1 MPDRN
6 ALAPLA
12 NRRGM
17 THAELLNLRRVF
29 ENDDEMQAM
38 LGPMEHE
45 AFAREQVEDDPLRGV
60 PAMLAGIP
68 AYTAAKALG
77 LHGGRSPA
85 SWNEIGQAYRGVGE
99 GLANVINRWR

>member
-1 MPDRN
+1 MPYRN
-6 ALAPLA
+6 ALAPLD
-12 NRRGM
+12 RRQL
-17 THAELLNLRRVF
+17 THADLLNLRAAFDGDPR
-29 ENDDEMQAM
+29 MQAM

-45 AFAREQVEDDPLRGV
+45 AFAREQVEDDPWRGV

-85 SWNEIGQAYRGVGE
+85 SMNEIAQAYRGVGE
-99 GLANVINRWR
+99 GLGNVIRRWR